1 MATGPD
7 YYIVTLV
14 AGRGP
19 FPWRWELR
27 RRSKPMGVKIGAGG
41 YQNQAIAEQAGRNAL
56 VQFLH
61 QLAREEERRDK

>member
-1 MATGPD
+1 MATVPD

-27 RRSKPMGVKIGAGG
+27 RRSKPMGVKIGASG
-41 YQNQAIAEQAGRNAL
+41 YQNQAVAEQAGRNAL
-56 VQFLH
+56 VQSLH
-61 QLAREEERRDK
+61 LLAREEERRDK